1 MTPFFRKIRQQLM
14 NQSKFQ
20 KYITYAIGEIILVV
34 IGILIALQ
42 INNHNEDFKTRE
54 KEIGYLKNIKTDL
67 QGTILELDDF
77 ILTRKQQIE
86 AADRTIDYFNGKVV
100 TDWDAF
106 NKDIVSI
113 YSWQRF
119 FLIDNTFQEL
129 INSGNFAII
138 SNDSIKKGLQ
148 NIEVVYKKLK
158 YNEDHF
164 RYDAEV
170 TLYLPSYGMLD
181 INTMAKNFIYQVSEG
196 NIGDKGQLTK
206 ETFGDMLTDLKQK
219 NGFIV

>member
-1 MTPFFRKIRQQLM
+1 M
-14 NQSKFQ
+14 
-20 KYITYAIGEIILVV
+20 
-34 IGILIALQ
+34 
-42 INNHNEDFKTRE
+42 
-54 KEIGYLKNIKTDL
+54 
-67 QGTILELDDF
+67 
-77 ILTRKQQIE
+77 
-86 AADRTIDYFNGKVV
+86 
-100 TDWDAF
+100 
-106 NKDIVSI
+106 
-113 YSWQRF
+113 
-119 FLIDNTFQEL
+119 IDNTFQEL

-219 NGFIV
+219 NGFAFAVLEFTTMISRFETMKTTCHEVIRLIDADLNQ

>member
-86 AADRTIDYFNGKVV
+86 AAHRTIDYFNGKVV

-119 FLIDNTFQEL
+119 FFD
-129 INSGNFAII
+129 
-138 SNDSIKKGLQ
+138 
-148 NIEVVYKKLK
+148 
-158 YNEDHF
+158 
-164 RYDAEV
+164 
-170 TLYLPSYGMLD
+170 
-181 INTMAKNFIYQVSEG
+181 
-196 NIGDKGQLTK
+196 
-206 ETFGDMLTDLKQK
+206 
-219 NGFIV
+219 